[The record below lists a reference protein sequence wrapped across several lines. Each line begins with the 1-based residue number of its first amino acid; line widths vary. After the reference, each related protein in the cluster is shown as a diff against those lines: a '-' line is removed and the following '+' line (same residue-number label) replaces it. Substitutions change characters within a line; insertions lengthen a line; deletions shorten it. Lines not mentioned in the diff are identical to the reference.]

1 MNKSRVK
8 SRKYKE
14 PFLLYLQKQRIV
26 ENKIEMKQIKNLLK
40 KILPSI
46 SFEFFT
52 NEYQTKIDLKDNDLK
67 YCNNDVE
74 MNLFY
79 WCVLSNRIEL
89 SKLFWKMGKVNFSKN
104 KILRKIFKC
113 MCPVFSIKYLMR

>member
-1 MNKSRVK
+1 
-8 SRKYKE
+8 
-14 PFLLYLQKQRIV
+14 
-26 ENKIEMKQIKNLLK
+26 MKQIKNLLK

-52 NEYQTKIDLKDNDLK
+52 NEYQTKIDLKDQDLK